1 MMWKDSETNI
11 DYLNIRHI
19 VEMLNNLILDDNL
32 TPATI
37 GVYGAWGSGK
47 SSVLTMSEKIL
58 SEKPK
63 VLCVKFNSWMFED
76 YYDIRAALISTIVQD
91 MSTRFELKDKL
102 LDKAKKL
109 IKSINILGLIK
120 KGIGYGL
127 DIALNKGA
135 NIIEGF
141 IGSDTQKDDG
151 EPESENS
158 LRESIRAFPD
168 IFTEIINKTGLKR
181 VAVYIDELDRCTPD
195 RIIDVLE
202 AIRLFA
208 FVPGISFVI
217 GADERLIKYA
227 VDCKYENLPGND
239 VSIGKEYLDKL
250 IQYTVYIPILSVE
263 EMSNYICL
271 LYLENLENLENSN
284 KTNLIKKVLDSMN
297 NDISYKFSADII
309 GKGYGEE
316 IVLNLRDIENKAK
329 MLSII
334 FELGFQ
340 GNPRKCKRF
349 LNILAMRTAI
359 AKMRNLDINEAV
371 LCKLMMLEYYK
382 PEIYN
387 ALLNEQSKTK
397 GYARALRLK
406 DIPIDD
412 PYAKYREDE
421 WFNSWLSSEP
431 TLNEIELGNYIY
443 ISRTNYRVGY
453 ASVAMSQFAET
464 VYKALSVG
472 GIFNENKAFEQFEKL
487 SDDEAGAIY
496 EQLVQDINVKPEK
509 QSTLIKY
516 LIRIAIQ
523 KKVFKNRTI
532 EYLNSLKSGHT
543 AVKIEVDNFKKHYNL
558 ENELNSFYKK
568 LSEDK
573 AFKQLAH
580 QVKRGDN

>member
-1 MMWKDSETNI
+1 MWKDSETNI

-19 VEMLNNLILDDNL
+19 VETLNNLILDDNL

-37 GVYGAWGSGK
+37 GVYGAGGSGK
-47 SSVLTMSEKIL
+47 SSVLTMSETIL
-58 SEKPK
+58 SKDAN

-76 YYDIRAALISTIVQD
+76 YFDIRAALISTIVQD
-91 MSTRFELKDKL
+91 MSNKLPKKDRL
-102 LDKAKKL
+102 LDKAKEL

-120 KGIGYGL
+120 KGVGFGL

-135 NIIEGF
+135 NIIEGLV
-141 IGSDTQKDDG
+141 SSETSKDD
-151 EPESENS
+151 EHTETENS
-158 LRESIRAFPD
+158 LRESIRAFPS
-168 IFTEIINKTGLKR
+168 IFTEIFKKTKLTR

-195 RIIDVLE
+195 RIIDILE

-271 LYLENLENLENSN
+271 LYLENLANSN

-316 IVLNLRDIENKAK
+316 IVLNLKDIENKAK

-397 GYARALRLK
+397 GYARALCLK
-406 DIPIDD
+406 DIPTDD

-464 VYKALSVG
+464 IYKALSVG
-472 GIFNENKAFEQFEKL
+472 GIFNENKAFEQFKKL

-523 KKVFKNRTI
+523 KKVFKTRTI
-532 EYLNSLKSGHT
+532 EYLNSIKSGHT

-573 AFKQLAH
+573 AFRQLAQ

>member
-1 MMWKDSETNI
+1 MWKDSETKI

-47 SSVLTMSEKIL
+47 SSVLSMSEQIL
-58 SEKPK
+58 SKDEK
-63 VLCVKFNSWMFED
+63 VLTVKFNSWMFED

-91 MSTRFELKDKL
+91 MSTKFELKDKL
-102 LDKAKKL
+102 LDKAKNL

-135 NIIEGF
+135 NVIEGLV
-141 IGSDTQKDDG
+141 STDTEKDAG
-151 EPESENS
+151 RNETENS
-158 LRESIRAFPD
+158 LRESIRSFPNV
-168 IFTEIINKTGLKR
+168 FTEIIRKTALKR
-181 VAVYIDELDRCTPD
+181 VVVYIDELDRCTPD

-227 VDCKYENLPGND
+227 VDCKYDNLPGND

-250 IQYTVYIPILSVE
+250 IQYTVYIPVLTVE

-271 LYLENLENLENSN
+271 LNIENMSTEH
-284 KTNLIKKVLDSMN
+284 KALIIQNVLDLMK
-297 NDISYKFSADII
+297 NDISFKFNADII
-309 GKGYGEE
+309 GKGYDSSIISE
-316 IVLNLRDIENKAK
+316 LKDIESKAK

-349 LNILAMRTAI
+349 LNILDMRSSV
-359 AKMRNLDINEAV
+359 AKMRNLEINEAV

-382 PEIYN
+382 PEIFN
-387 ALLNEQSKTK
+387 TLLNEQSSTK
-397 GYARALRLK
+397 GYARALCVK
-406 DIPIDD
+406 DIPSDD
-412 PYAKYREDE
+412 PYAKFREDE
-421 WFNSWLSSEP
+421 WFKSWLSSEP
-431 TLNEIELGNYIY
+431 ALDKIELGNYIY
-443 ISRTNYRVGY
+443 ISRTNYKLGFS
-453 ASVAMSQFAET
+453 SVAMSQFAET
-464 VYKALSVG
+464 IYKELSVG
-472 GIFNENKAFEQFEKL
+472 GVINEQTAFGKMDQL
-487 SDDEAGAIY
+487 SDDEAGVIF
-496 EQLVQDINVKPEK
+496 EQLLQDLSLKPDK
-509 QSTLIKY
+509 QSIIAKQM
-516 LIRIAIQ
+516 IRLAVI
-523 KKVFKNRTI
+523 KKVLRARMI
-532 EYLNSLKSGHT
+532 DYLNSMKNGHF
-543 AVKIEVDNFKKHYNL
+543 AVKIEVENFKKHYNL
-558 ENELNSFYKK
+558 ETELEPYNKK

-573 AFKQLAH
+573 AYKQLA
-580 QVKRGDN
+580 QRIKKGEQ

>member
-1 MMWKDSETNI
+1 MWKDSETNV

-47 SSVLTMSEKIL
+47 SSVLSMSEKNL
-58 SEKPK
+58 SSIPK

-76 YYDIRAALISTIVQD
+76 YYDIRAALISTIIQD
-91 MSTRFELKDKL
+91 MSTKFQLKDKL
-102 LDKAKKL
+102 LDKAKRL

-141 IGSDTQKDDG
+141 VTSDARKDDS

-168 IFTEIINKTGLKR
+168 VFTEIIQKTDLKR
-181 VAVYIDELDRCTPD
+181 VVVYIDELDRCTPD

-271 LYLENLENLENSN
+271 LYLENIENSN
-284 KTNLIKKVLDSMN
+284 RTTLIQKVLDLMKD
-297 NDISYKFSADII
+297 DISYKFNPEII
-309 GKGYGEE
+309 GEGYDEK
-316 IVLNLRDIENKAK
+316 IVSSLKEIENKSK

-359 AKMRNLDINEAV
+359 AEMRRLDINEAV

-382 PEIYN
+382 PEIFN
-387 ALLNEQSKTK
+387 TLLNEQSKNK
-397 GYARALRLK
+397 GFARALCMK
-406 DIPIDD
+406 DIPVDD

-421 WFNSWLSSEP
+421 WFNSWLSKEP
-431 TLNEIELGNYIY
+431 ALNKIELGNYIY
-443 ISRTNYRVGY
+443 ISRTNYRFGY
-453 ASVAMSQFAET
+453 SSVAMSQFAERI
-464 VYKALSVG
+464 YRELSTG
-472 GIFNENKAFEQFEKL
+472 GVFNETKAFDQFEKL
-487 SDDEAGAIY
+487 SDDEASAIY
-496 EQLVQDINVKPEK
+496 EQLLQDINVNPDK
-509 QSTLIKY
+509 QSQLIKY

-523 KKVFKNRTI
+523 KKVLKTRTI
-532 EYLNSLKSGHT
+532 DYLNSLKSGHI
-543 AVKIEVDNFKKHYNL
+543 AVKIEVDNFKKYYNL
-558 ENELNSFYKK
+558 ENELNPFYKK
-568 LSEDK
+568 LAEDK
-573 AFKQLAH
+573 AFKQLVQ
-580 QVKRGDN
+580 QVKRGEN

>member
-1 MMWKDSETNI
+1 MWKDSETNV

-58 SEKPK
+58 TEDPK
-63 VLCVKFNSWMFED
+63 VLCIKFNSWMFED
-76 YYDIRAALISTIVQD
+76 YYDIRAALISTIVQE
-91 MSTRFELKDKL
+91 MSTKFELKDKL

-127 DIALNKGA
+127 DIAFNKGA

-141 IGSDTQKDDG
+141 VTSDASKDEG

-158 LRESIRAFPD
+158 LRENIRAFPI
-168 IFTEIINKTGLKR
+168 IFTEIINKIELKR

-208 FVPGISFVI
+208 FVPGISFII

-250 IQYTVYIPILSVE
+250 IQYTIYIPILSVE

-271 LYLENLENLENSN
+271 LYLENIENSN
-284 KTNLIKKVLDSMN
+284 KVNLINKVLDLMK

-309 GKGYGEE
+309 GNGYDEK
-316 IVLNLRDIENKAK
+316 IISNLKDIENKAK

-349 LNILAMRTAI
+349 LNILAMRTSI
-359 AKMRNLDINEAV
+359 AKMRNLNINEAV

-387 ALLNEQSKTK
+387 TLLIEQSKTK
-397 GYARALRLK
+397 GYARALCLK
-406 DIPIDD
+406 DIPADD
-412 PYAKYREDE
+412 PYVKYREDD

-431 TLNEIELGNYIY
+431 SLNKIELGNYIY
-443 ISRTNYRVGY
+443 ISRTNYRFGY
-453 ASVAMSQFAET
+453 TSVAMSQFAET
-464 VYKALSVG
+464 IYKELSAG
-472 GIFNENKAFEQFEKL
+472 GIINEQKAFEQFGQL
-487 SDDEAGAIY
+487 SDDEAGAVY
-496 EQLVQDINVKPEK
+496 EQIVQDINIKPEK
-509 QSTLIKY
+509 QSILIKY

-523 KKVFKNRTI
+523 RKVFKTRTI

-558 ENELNSFYKK
+558 ENELNLFYRK

-573 AFKQLAH
+573 VFQQLAK